1 MVYQF
6 YMSQN
11 DSSLNIL
18 SNPVG
23 HLFLIQWEGNTVHH
37 YLWWSHKILSS
48 KLLFTFDS
56 LWMKFDISG
65 WLESSEF
72 CWKTESISTVLIETI
87 GDVIG
92 AMKRQSEVSLLV
104 ATAVQRVTEWNC
116 CYIIVFRC
124 CCCCIIVRWCWCII
138 ACWCCYCIT
147 IITCVSIVFSS
158 CKIYISYFQPFKI
171 RVQQLVYL

>member
-1 MVYQF
+1 
-6 YMSQN
+6 
-11 DSSLNIL
+11 
-18 SNPVG
+18 
-23 HLFLIQWEGNTVHH
+23 
-37 YLWWSHKILSS
+37 
-48 KLLFTFDS
+48 
-56 LWMKFDISG
+56 MKFDISG

-147 IITCVSIVFSS
+147 IITCVSIVFSC
-158 CKIYISYFQPFKI
+158 CKTYLLFFTFYD
-171 RVQQLVYL
+171 RVQQIAYLKKKQNQNNIYLQSMGFNVVTFMTQKHDMFMCLKYIMYT